1 MTLQQLR
8 YAVCVA
14 DKKSMN
20 QAASELFMS
29 QPSLSAAIADLE
41 EEIGIAIFNR
51 SNRGVTV
58 TTEGNEFLGYARQLL
73 EQYRLIDERYIEKTE
88 VKQKFSVSMQHYT
101 FAVKAFVELVKQFD
115 MGKYEFAIHETKT
128 FTVIENVR
136 DFYSELGILYR
147 NDFNQKV
154 LGKILSENGLEFVE
168 LFECKVYVY
177 MWQGNPLAEKE
188 LLTMEDL
195 EEYPCL
201 SFEQGKNNSFYL
213 AEEVLSTYQYKKII
227 KADDRATLLNM
238 MRGVNAYTLCSGIV
252 CEELNGN
259 EYIAVPL
266 DVKETMTIGY
276 IKRAGLPL
284 SKMAKM
290 YISEL
295 MKYRDSVMK

>member
-20 QAASELFMS
+20 QAASDLFMS

-154 LGKILSENGLEFVE
+154 LGKILAENGLEFVD

-177 MWQGNPLAEKE
+177 MWQGNPLAEKS

-195 EEYPCL
+195 EDYPCL

-213 AEEVLSTYQYKKII
+213 AEEVLSTYQYKKVI

-252 CEELNGN
+252 CEELNGS

-284 SKMAKM
+284 SKMAKK
-290 YISEL
+290 YIAEL
-295 MKYRDSVMK
+295 LKYRDSVMK

>member
-20 QAASELFMS
+20 QAASDLFMS

-154 LGKILSENGLEFVE
+154 LGKILAENGLEFVD
-168 LFECKVYVY
+168 LFECKVYVS
-177 MWQGNPLAEKE
+177 MWQGNPLAEKA

-195 EEYPCL
+195 EDYPCL

-213 AEEVLSTYQYKKII
+213 AEEVLSTYQYKKVI

-252 CEELNGN
+252 CEELNGS

-284 SKMAKM
+284 SKMAKK
-290 YISEL
+290 YIAEL
-295 MKYRDSVMK
+295 LKYRDSVMK

>member
-20 QAASELFMS
+20 QAASDLFMS

-154 LGKILSENGLEFVE
+154 LGKILAENGLEFVD

-177 MWQGNPLAEKE
+177 MWQGNPLAEKA

-195 EEYPCL
+195 EDYPCL

-213 AEEVLSTYQYKKII
+213 AEEVLSTYQYKKVI

-252 CEELNGN
+252 CEELNGS

-284 SKMAKM
+284 SKMAKK
-290 YISEL
+290 YIAEL
-295 MKYRDSVMK
+295 LKYRDSVMK